1 VTATNVFGRL
11 LVAMAV
17 VAVSSAGTAAPKQS
31 ELIGASGEAKV
42 GKEAPW
48 FAAWTPGNA
57 VINTKVLFKDDD
69 TRRVAYVFFATYCE
83 PCRFG
88 LSLIKQNKARLEAA
102 GVRVVLVD
110 YMEEAS
116 EVKPYLEKM
125 GLKGFIVAL
134 DKFGQNGRKFGI
146 EKKTK
151 SDVNVTLPR
160 TFIIGRDGKVKKV
173 IGAEG
178 DDYVEQ
184 LVN

>member
-1 VTATNVFGRL
+1 
-11 LVAMAV
+11 MAFAAAFV
-17 VAVSSAGTAAPKQS
+17 VALVFARQPGAEQPKKC
-31 ELIGASGEAKV
+31 EIIRRSGDAEV
-42 GKEAPW
+42 GKDAPW

-57 VINTKVLFKDDD
+57 VINTKILLKDDA
-69 TRRVAYVFFATYCE
+69 TKRIAYVFFATYCE
-83 PCRFG
+83 PCRYG
-88 LSLIKQNKARLEAA
+88 LNFVKQNKVRLEAA

-110 YMEEAS
+110 YMEDAG

-151 SDVNVTLPR
+151 NDVSAALPR
-160 TFIIGRDGKVKKV
+160 TFIVGGDGRLKKI

-178 DDYVEQ
+178 EDYVEQ
-184 LVN
+184 LIN